1 MDGGHRKRRG
11 ERASSR
17 PVLIVGEELRAEG
30 CDVTGENTL
39 ALIYCPVMDADKPS
53 LPAKQEPPLRKRGRG
68 HRRRLIILLLAA
80 VIVLVLAFVFLLR
93 YYVDWLW
100 FGEVALRTVF
110 WRRIT
115 IGAIVGPIFALV
127 FFAIMYG
134 NIEIARRG
142 GLKYRLLEGADLI
155 EAARET
161 AARQVRQVGFALS
174 LLVAVI
180 VGFSTAGSWLTF
192 ARALNGVPFGVTDPI
207 FHHDLSFY
215 IFTLPAWQYVYT
227 FLFFTL
233 IAALVVTV
241 VARILLGGV
250 QVLPP
255 PVTESKT
262 PASKKPTQAPDAVK
276 MARSA
281 LQLARVRVD
290 RGAVSH
296 VSALLGALFIVGGVG
311 YLLKAWNLL
320 YSNAGVV
327 FGAGYTDVHVRLP
340 LIRALMALALLLGAA
355 LIYNAVRGRRK
366 LWPPIAIGAWI
377 VALIVLLAIVPAAWQ
392 SLSVNPNQLTKETP
406 YIANDIAATRS
417 AYDLTA
423 ISETPYS
430 LQGDL
435 SAAQLQA
442 NGVTIS
448 NIRLWDP
455 EVLMTSYSQLQELR
469 PYYSFASVS
478 VDRYLVN
485 NVYTQ
490 TMLAPRELRLS
501 GLPATAQTWVNQHI
515 TYTHGYG
522 VTVSAVNQV
531 ASGGS
536 PDFLVQD
543 VPLVSSTPALAI
555 TEPRIYFGRSGT
567 NYVLVKTKDQEFD
580 YPGPGGDAYTT
591 YTGSGG
597 IPVGSFLNQLAFAVR
612 FSTIKFFT
620 SSAITGD
627 SRVIIN
633 DEVKA
638 RLAAAAPFLTFDA
651 NPYMVVADG
660 KLYWIADAYTTT
672 SRYPYSQPDGT
683 LNYIRNSVKVV
694 IDAYNGT
701 MDFYVFDPSDP
712 LIQTYEKIFPGMFKP
727 ASEMPTSLSQHVR
740 YPEDFFTAQARMFAT
755 YHVTD
760 PGVLYNKG
768 NQWEIPSNVS
778 ASGGAPLSPYYMI
791 MRLPGQTKE
800 EFVLILP
807 YVPNARSNM
816 IAWLAAESDSP
827 NYGKAVSFEFPSSLN
842 VYGPAQV
849 EAAINQDPTIS
860 SQRTL
865 WGQQGS
871 TVIFGNLL
879 TVPIGNSLLY
889 VQPLYLQSSQ
899 TQLPQIQRIIVFYRS
914 PSATP
919 DLPSGQQQNVVMA
932 QTLGEALTSIFGGT
946 GSQPGSGGTTPPTTT
961 PTTSAVA
968 QLIAQANA
976 EYAAA
981 QAALRAGDLSTFAK
995 DIDALGK
1002 ILTQLQ
1008 AATAAGE

>member
-1 MDGGHRKRRG
+1 MHRRG
-11 ERASSR
+11 
-17 PVLIVGEELRAEG
+17 LIAV
-30 CDVTGENTL
+30 
-39 ALIYCPVMDADKPS
+39 
-53 LPAKQEPPLRKRGRG
+53 
-68 HRRRLIILLLAA
+68 LLAT
-80 VIVLVLAFVFLLR
+80 VVFLVLLVVLLR
-93 YYVDWLW
+93 YYIDWLW

-115 IGAIVGPIFALV
+115 IGAIVGPIFAVV

-134 NIEIARRG
+134 NVEIARR
-142 GLKYRLLEGADLI
+142 LAPKYRPLEGVDII
-155 EAARET
+155 EPVHET
-161 AARQVRQVGFALS
+161 AARRVRQVGLALS
-174 LLVAVI
+174 LLGAVI

-192 ARALNGVPFGVTDPI
+192 ARALNAVPFGVKDPI
-207 FHHDLSFY
+207 FQHDLSFY
-215 IFTLPAWQYVYT
+215 VFVLPAWQYAYT
-227 FLFFTL
+227 FLFVSL
-233 IAALVVTV
+233 ILALVVAV
-241 VARILLGGV
+241 VAHVLLGGV
-250 QVLPP
+250 QVQER
-255 PVTESKT
+255 PVSESET
-262 PASKKPTQAPDAVK
+262 PSRGPEAAQ
-276 MARSA
+276 MARSVR
-281 LQLARVRVD
+281 QLAGVRVD
-290 RGAVSH
+290 RGTVAH
-296 VSALLGALFIVGGVG
+296 VSALLGALFIVGGAG

-320 YSNAGVV
+320 YSTSGVV

-340 LIRALMALALLLGAA
+340 LIRVLMVLALLLGAA
-355 LIYNAVRGRRK
+355 LIYNAVRGRRR

-377 VALIVLLAIVPAAWQ
+377 VALIVLLAIVPAIWQ
-392 SLSVNPNQLTKETP
+392 GLTVNPNQLTKETP
-406 YIANDIAATRS
+406 YIVNDIAATRS

-423 ISETPYS
+423 MSETPYS

-455 EVLMTSYSQLQELR
+455 EVLVTSYGQLQELR
-469 PYYSFASVS
+469 PYYSFTSVS

-490 TMLAPRELRLS
+490 TMLAPRELRVS
-501 GLPATAQTWVNQHI
+501 GLPTSAQTWVNQHI

-543 VPLVSSTPALAI
+543 IPVVSSTPALAI
-555 TEPRIYFGRSGT
+555 TEPRIYYGLTGT

-580 YPGPGGDAYTT
+580 YPGPGGDVYTT
-591 YTGSGG
+591 YTGGGG
-597 IPVGSFLNQLAFAVR
+597 IPVGSSLNRLAFAVR
-612 FSTIKFFT
+612 FGSIKFFT
-620 SSAITGD
+620 SSAITGE
-627 SRVIIN
+627 SRVIIKN
-633 DEVKA
+633 NIKA

-651 NPYMVVADG
+651 NPYMVIADG

-672 SRYPYSQPDGT
+672 SRYPYSQPDGG

-694 IDAYNGT
+694 VDAYNGT
-701 MDFYVFDPSDP
+701 MDFYVFDPNDP
-712 LIQTYEKIFPGMFKP
+712 LIRTYEKIFPGMFKP
-727 ASEMPTSLSQHVR
+727 AAEMPMSLRQHAR
-740 YPEDFFTAQARMFAT
+740 YPEDFFMTQARMFAT

-760 PGVLYNKG
+760 PGVLYSKG
-768 NQWEIPSNVS
+768 NQWEIPSNLS
-778 ASGGAPLSPYYMI
+778 ISETAPMRPYYMI
-791 MRLPGQTKE
+791 MRLPDQTSE

-807 YVPNARSNM
+807 YVPNGRSNM
-816 IAWLAAESDSP
+816 IAWLGAQSDLP
-827 NYGKAVSFEFPSSLN
+827 NYGKAVSFEFPSNLN

-889 VQPLYLQSSQ
+889 VQPLYLQSLQ

-919 DLPSGQQQNVVMA
+919 DLPSGQQQSVVMA
-932 QTLGEALTSIFGGT
+932 ETLGEALTSIFGGT
-946 GSQPGSGGTTPPTTT
+946 GTQPGSGGTTPPTTT
-961 PTTSAVA
+961 PTSPTVA

-981 QAALRAGDLSTFAK
+981 QAALRAGDLSTFAQ

-1008 AATAAGE
+1008 AAAAAGE